1 MFTVITFVST
11 NEVAAQSDDVF
22 SYRRE
27 ADRQFQEELA
37 GLAKQCDARGMP
49 EQSQQTLDWFIPRH
63 AGRQYLFVEP
73 LPSEID
79 DEDGDSKIKW
89 WRQEFETIRHAQADR
104 LWKLAKSSMRNQQ
117 AARAIQLMYEVL
129 RERPEDRLARKALGL
144 GKWDSGEKDADRFEP
159 QLARVPQ
166 QAYGWPAR
174 KYWRIQTDHFSISTN
189 HSAKAAAGLSR
200 RLESFYDI
208 WQQVF
213 VRFWTTPTAVRQTMA
228 KRGLKRRSSSR
239 HDVVLFKD
247 RDEYVAYL
255 RQYEPQADITLGV
268 YRDSDRVAYFF
279 AGDDSLR
286 STWRHEV
293 SHQLFQE
300 SLRKGN
306 SVAQE
311 NNFWLIEGIAL
322 YLESLKK
329 HDGFYTLGG
338 FESERLQYARYRA
351 ISDKFY
357 IPLSELVPLGRHELQ
372 QDSRLRRLYSQ
383 AAGLTHF
390 LMDGENAQY
399 RDSVI
404 DMLRRQ
410 YEGKDNQS
418 MLADLTKTSLE
429 RLDEGYRDF
438 LKVTDDDMATLVGF
452 RGIRKLAL
460 GNTQVTDA
468 GLKYLIGQSRL
479 DWLDVTNCQ
488 VTDAGIAAL
497 SEELPLRQLNLEG
510 TQVSDASLSR
520 VGGWPLVELDLS
532 RTGVTDAGMLELSR
546 LSELS
551 ILWLTGTEVTNRG
564 LERLSRLS
572 KLKHLDINRTGVTS
586 TAWQKFRRDHPT
598 IK

>member
-1 MFTVITFVST
+1 M
-11 NEVAAQSDDVF
+11 
-22 SYRRE
+22 
-27 ADRQFQEELA
+27 
-37 GLAKQCDARGMP
+37 
-49 EQSQQTLDWFIPRH
+49 
-63 AGRQYLFVEP
+63 
-73 LPSEID
+73 
-79 DEDGDSKIKW
+79 
-89 WRQEFETIRHAQADR
+89 
-104 LWKLAKSSMRNQQ
+104 
-117 AARAIQLMYEVL
+117 
-129 RERPEDRLARKALGL
+129 
-144 GKWDSGEKDADRFEP
+144 
-159 QLARVPQ
+159 
-166 QAYGWPAR
+166 
-174 KYWRIQTDHFSISTN
+174 
-189 HSAKAAAGLSR
+189 
-200 RLESFYDI
+200 
-208 WQQVF
+208 
-213 VRFWTTPTAVRQTMA
+213 
-228 KRGLKRRSSSR
+228 
-239 HDVVLFKD
+239 
-247 RDEYVAYL
+247 
-255 RQYEPQADITLGV
+255 
-268 YRDSDRVAYFF
+268 
-279 AGDDSLR
+279 
-286 STWRHEV
+286 
-293 SHQLFQE
+293 
-300 SLRKGN
+300 
-306 SVAQE
+306 
-311 NNFWLIEGIAL
+311 IEGIAL